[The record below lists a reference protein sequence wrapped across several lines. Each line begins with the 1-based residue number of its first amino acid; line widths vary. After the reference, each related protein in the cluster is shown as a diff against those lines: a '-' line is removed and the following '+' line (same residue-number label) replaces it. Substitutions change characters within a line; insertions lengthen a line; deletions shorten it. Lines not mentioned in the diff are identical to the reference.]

1 MISIADQTVF
11 QIYDSSS
18 REETAKFSYQY
29 ETEAT
34 SYTLVQPKLVEPQL
48 LFGTIK
54 DWFTKYH
61 SLTPGLD
68 TAASNLQFIVEEY
81 HARTGLR
88 LECTA
93 AIGTESS
100 SPIGQSQARYHVLIG

>member
-1 MISIADQTVF
+1 MF
-11 QIYDSSS
+11 QIFDSNS
-18 REETAKFSYQY
+18 REETVREGRARLDQFSYQY

-54 DWFTKYH
+54 DWFTKYQ

-68 TAASNLQFIVEEY
+68 TAASNLQFIVEDY

-93 AIGTESS
+93 AIGPEFSLLMSS
-100 SPIGQSQARYHVLIG
+100 SLLSHCLASA

>member
-1 MISIADQTVF
+1 MREGRARLDQ
-11 QIYDSSS
+11 
-18 REETAKFSYQY
+18 FSYQY

-54 DWFTKYH
+54 DWFTKYQ

-68 TAASNLQFIVEEY
+68 TAASNLQFIVEDY

-93 AIGTESS
+93 AIGPEFSLLMSS
-100 SPIGQSQARYHVLIG
+100 SLLSHCLASA